1 MKQKVS
7 QATIDKIK
15 KMGMT
20 KALKGASNA
29 NPEMKEALKRM
40 YGAKRVAAATG
51 STKPMR
57 MTAREAERNT
67 PMKAKPSVREAER
80 KTPVKKAAA
89 MPKKSG
95 TTDPF
100 ARAVFGIGPKLDA
113 VQRKIG
119 ATSPADR
126 TAASNRK
133 PVSNAQKV
141 ASVAATNAK
150 RMGISVAEYNR
161 RLNAA
166 KKK

>member
-1 MKQKVS
+1 MVMKQKVS

-40 YGAKRVAAATG
+40 YGARRVAAAT
-51 STKPMR
+51 KPMQT
-57 MTAREAERNT
+57 TARVAERNT

-100 ARAVFGIGPKLDA
+100 AKAVFGIGRA
-113 VQRKIG
+113 ITSGQGAQRM
-119 ATSPADR
+119 
-126 TAASNRK
+126 TAA
-133 PVSNAQKV
+133 Q
-141 ASVAATNAK
+141 VAAENK
-150 RMGISVAEYNR
+150 RRAA
-161 RLNAA
+161 AA

>member
-1 MKQKVS
+1 MVMKQKVS

-40 YGAKRVAAATG
+40 YGARRVAAAT
-51 STKPMR
+51 SASKPMQQS
-57 MTAREAERNT
+57 ARSAERST
-67 PMKAKPSVREAER
+67 PMKAKSNARIADR
-80 KTPVKKAAA
+80 KTPVAKKATA

-100 ARAVFGIGPKLDA
+100 AKAVFGIGRA
-113 VQRKIG
+113 ITSGQGAQRM
-119 ATSPADR
+119 
-126 TAASNRK
+126 TAA
-133 PVSNAQKV
+133 Q
-141 ASVAATNAK
+141 VAAENK
-150 RMGISVAEYNR
+150 RRAA
-161 RLNAA
+161 AA